1 VRPDHRN
8 VALLAV
14 AQAMVLSASVLAMTL
29 GALVGG
35 RLAPDKS
42 LATLPIA
49 AIVVGTALTSIPAAF
64 FMRRVGRRAG
74 FLAGASFGVASGLLG
89 AYAVYA
95 GAFLSFVVA
104 HVFLGVYQGFANYY
118 RFAAGEA
125 ASPDFRSRA
134 ISWVIAG
141 GIVAAV
147 LGTQLAYWPRNLWP
161 PEFLGSYLA
170 QAALGVL
177 ALLVLAQLR
186 MPAPAAAAARA
197 PGRSGIDLVRQP
209 VFLVA
214 MGGAA
219 VAYAVMLLVMTA
231 TPVAMVGHG
240 HRVGDAVQV
249 IQWHVLGMFAP
260 SFFTGA
266 LIARFGAPRVMA
278 AGFALLTG
286 HVAVALAGS
295 GLPHYFLGLVLL
307 GVGWNFAFVGG
318 TALLTS
324 AYRAGEQAKAQ
335 AINDFVVF
343 GTVAAASLSSGWLYH
358 QFGWQTLNA
367 VVIPFLAIAFTA
379 ALALFHRSASAA
391 PATKSGALARPLGA
405 SGPDR
410 T

>member
-1 VRPDHRN
+1 MRPDHRN
-8 VALLAV
+8 VALLAA
-14 AQAMVLSASVLAMTL
+14 AQALVLSSSVLAMTL

-35 RLAPDKS
+35 QLAPDKS

-49 AIVVGTALTSIPAAF
+49 AIVVGTALTTIPAAV
-64 FMRRVGRRAG
+64 FMRRVGRRVG
-74 FLAGASFGVASGLLG
+74 FLTGASFGVASGLLS

-95 GAFLSFVVA
+95 GAFLLFVVA
-104 HVFLGVYQGFANYY
+104 HALLGVYQGFTNYY

-125 ASPDFRSRA
+125 AASDFKARA

-141 GIVAAV
+141 GVVAAV
-147 LGTQLAYWPRNLWP
+147 LGPQLAYWPRDWWP
-161 PEFLGSYLA
+161 PQFLGSYLA
-170 QAALGVL
+170 QAVLGVA
-177 ALLVLAQLR
+177 ALFALAQLR
-186 MPAPAAAAARA
+186 IPAPRAAAARA
-197 PGRSGIDLVRQP
+197 PGRSGIELARQP
-209 VFLVA
+209 AFLVA

-240 HRVGDAVQV
+240 HGVGDAVQV

-266 LIARFGAPRVMA
+266 LIARFGAPRIMA
-278 AGFALLTG
+278 VGFALLAG
-286 HVAVALAGS
+286 HVGIALAGTE
-295 GLPHYFLGLVLL
+295 LPHFLSGLVLL

-324 AYRAGEQAKAQ
+324 AYREGEQAKAQ

-358 QFGWQTLNA
+358 QFGWQALNLVA
-367 VVIPFLAIAFTA
+367 LPFLAVALVAT
-379 ALALFHRSASAA
+379 LALSRRAA
-391 PATKSGALARPLGA
+391 GVPVPAR
-405 SGPDR
+405 
-410 T
+410 

>member
-1 VRPDHRN
+1 MPPDHRN
-8 VALLAV
+8 VALLAA
-14 AQAMVLSASVLAMTL
+14 AQALVLSSSVLAMTL

-35 RLAPDKS
+35 QLAPDKS

-49 AIVVGTALTSIPAAF
+49 AIVVGTALTTIPAAA
-64 FMRRVGRRAG
+64 FMRRVGRRVG
-74 FLAGASFGVASGLLG
+74 FLTGASFGVASGLLS
-89 AYAVYA
+89 AYAVYS
-95 GAFLSFVVA
+95 GAFLLFVIA
-104 HVFLGVYQGFANYY
+104 HALLGVYQGFTNYY

-125 ASPDFRSRA
+125 AAPDFKARA

-141 GIVAAV
+141 GVVAAV
-147 LGTQLAYWPRNLWP
+147 LGPQLAYWPRDWWP
-161 PEFLGSYLA
+161 PQFLGSYLA
-170 QAALGVL
+170 QAVLGVA
-177 ALLVLAQLR
+177 ALFALAQLR
-186 MPAPAAAAARA
+186 IPAPRAAAARA
-197 PGRSGIDLVRQP
+197 PGRSGIELARQP
-209 VFLVA
+209 AFLVA

-240 HRVGDAVQV
+240 HGVGDAVQV

-278 AGFALLTG
+278 VGLALLGG
-286 HVAVALAGS
+286 HVAIALTGTE
-295 GLPHYFLGLVLL
+295 LPHFLTGLVLL

-324 AYRAGEQAKAQ
+324 AYREGEQAKAQ

-358 QFGWQTLNA
+358 QFGWQALNLVA
-367 VVIPFLAIAFTA
+367 LPFLAVALFA
-379 ALALFHRSASAA
+379 ALGLSRRTAGVPV
-391 PATKSGALARPLGA
+391 PAR
-405 SGPDR
+405 
-410 T
+410 

>member
-8 VALLAV
+8 VALLAA
-14 AQAMVLSASVLAMTL
+14 AQALVLSSSVLAMTL

-35 RLAPDKS
+35 QLAPDKS

-49 AIVVGTALTSIPAAF
+49 AIVVGTALTTIPAAA
-64 FMRRVGRRAG
+64 FMRRVGRRVG
-74 FLAGASFGVASGLLG
+74 FLTGASFGVASGLLS
-89 AYAVYA
+89 AYAVYS
-95 GAFLSFVVA
+95 GAFLLFVIA
-104 HVFLGVYQGFANYY
+104 HALLGVYQGFTNYY

-125 ASPDFRSRA
+125 AAPDFKARA

-141 GIVAAV
+141 GVVAAV
-147 LGTQLAYWPRNLWP
+147 LGPQLAYWPRDWWP
-161 PEFLGSYLA
+161 PQFLGSYLA
-170 QAALGVL
+170 QAVLGVA
-177 ALLVLAQLR
+177 ALFALAQLR
-186 MPAPAAAAARA
+186 IPAPRAAAARA
-197 PGRSGIDLVRQP
+197 PGRSGIELARQP
-209 VFLVA
+209 AFLVA

-240 HRVGDAVQV
+240 HGVGDAVQV

-278 AGFALLTG
+278 VGLALLGG
-286 HVAVALAGS
+286 HVAIALTGTE
-295 GLPHYFLGLVLL
+295 LPHFLTGLVLL

-324 AYRAGEQAKAQ
+324 AYREGEQAKAQ

-358 QFGWQTLNA
+358 QFGWQALNLVA
-367 VVIPFLAIAFTA
+367 LPFLAVALFA
-379 ALALFHRSASAA
+379 ALGLSRRTAGVPV
-391 PATKSGALARPLGA
+391 PAR
-405 SGPDR
+405 
-410 T
+410 

>member
-8 VALLAV
+8 VALLAA
-14 AQAMVLSASVLAMTL
+14 AQALVLSSSVLAMTL

-35 RLAPDKS
+35 QLAPDKS

-49 AIVVGTALTSIPAAF
+49 AIVIGTALTTIPAAL
-64 FMRRVGRRAG
+64 FMRRVGRRVG
-74 FLAGASFGVASGLLG
+74 FLTGASFGVASGLLS
-89 AYAVYA
+89 AYAVYV
-95 GAFLSFVVA
+95 GAFLPFVVA
-104 HVFLGVYQGFANYY
+104 HALLGVYQGFTNYY

-125 ASPDFRSRA
+125 AAADFKARA

-141 GIVAAV
+141 GVVAAV
-147 LGTQLAYWPRNLWP
+147 LGPQLAYWPRDWWP
-161 PEFLGSYLA
+161 PQFVGSYLA
-170 QAALGVL
+170 QAALGMA
-177 ALLVLAQLR
+177 ALFALAQLR
-186 MPAPAAAAARA
+186 IPTPRTAATRA
-197 PGRSGIDLVRQP
+197 PGRSGIELARQP

-240 HRVGDAVQV
+240 HGVGDAVQV

-260 SFFTGA
+260 SFFTGT

-278 AGFALLTG
+278 VGFTLLTG
-286 HVAVALAGS
+286 HVGIALAGTE
-295 GLPHYFLGLVLL
+295 LLHFLSGLVLL
-307 GVGWNFAFVGG
+307 GVGWNFAFVGA

-324 AYRAGEQAKAQ
+324 AYREGEQAKAQ

-358 QFGWQTLNA
+358 QFGWQALNLVA
-367 VVIPFLAIAFTA
+367 LPFLAVALVAT
-379 ALALFHRSASAA
+379 LALSRRAA
-391 PATKSGALARPLGA
+391 GVPVPAR
-405 SGPDR
+405 
-410 T
+410 

>member
-8 VALLAV
+8 VALLAA
-14 AQAMVLSASVLAMTL
+14 AQALVLSASVLAMTL

-35 RLAPDKS
+35 QLAPDKS

-49 AIVVGTALTSIPAAF
+49 AIVIGTALTTIPAAL
-64 FMRRVGRRAG
+64 FMRRVGRRVG
-74 FLAGASFGVASGLLG
+74 FLTGASFGVASGLLS
-89 AYAVYA
+89 AYAVYV
-95 GAFLSFVVA
+95 GAFLPFVVA
-104 HVFLGVYQGFANYY
+104 HALLGVYQGFTNYY

-125 ASPDFRSRA
+125 AALDFRSRA

-141 GIVAAV
+141 GVVAAV
-147 LGTQLAYWPRNLWP
+147 LGPQLAYWPRDWWSP
-161 PEFLGSYLA
+161 QFLGSYLA
-170 QAALGVL
+170 QAALGAA
-177 ALLVLAQLR
+177 ALLALAQLR
-186 MPAPAAAAARA
+186 IPALRPAEVRA
-197 PGRSGIDLVRQP
+197 PGRSGIELARQP
-209 VFLVA
+209 AFLVA

-240 HRVGDAVQV
+240 HGVGDAVQV

-260 SFFTGA
+260 SFFTGT

-278 AGFALLTG
+278 VGFTLLAG
-286 HVAVALAGS
+286 HVAIALAGTELLHFVS
-295 GLPHYFLGLVLL
+295 GLVLL

-324 AYRAGEQAKAQ
+324 AYREGEQAKAQ

-358 QFGWQTLNA
+358 QFGWETLNLVA
-367 VVIPFLAIAFTA
+367 LPFLAVALVATLGVSRPA
-379 ALALFHRSASAA
+379 AGVSV
-391 PATKSGALARPLGA
+391 PAR
-405 SGPDR
+405 
-410 T
+410 